1 MQMQMQIQER
11 KERQAA
17 REVEIEHRNARHEIL
32 AELVSIDTTHETGST
47 SAASQ
52 AMAQR
57 LRAAGIPRED
67 VMVVG
72 PHPRKCNLV
81 ARLRGTGEREPLLL
95 LAHLDV
101 VAADRSEWST
111 NPFELVERDGHFHG
125 RGTVDDKAMAAIWV
139 ANLIRLKR
147 EGFVPRRDIVVTLT
161 ADEEG
166 GEHNG
171 AAWLLAHR
179 PELVR
184 AEIGLN
190 EGGYGRL
197 QAGVAVAHQVQACE
211 KVPVTLELTTRSSAG
226 HSSLPVPD
234 TATAVGRLSR
244 ALVRLA
250 EHRFPVRLNPTTRAW
265 LEHAGESADD
275 DLARD
280 IRAFL
285 ADPRDGETAARLSD
299 TPYLHGMLRT
309 TCVPT
314 LIEAGAGGNVIPS
327 RGRALVDCRMLPDT
341 DLQEV
346 LDTLQMLLSDL
357 EVEVRAVTEPRPTA
371 SSPLQPAFL
380 SAVERVSRQFWPGV
394 PVVPVMTIG
403 ATDSAHFRG
412 AGIPMYGVSG
422 LFLDFADVRVHAADE
437 RIGVEE
443 FHRGGEFLYR
453 LVREIADSP
462 YSMASSSG
470 GIEA

>member
-1 MQMQMQIQER
+1 MRMQMQIQESSVR
-11 KERQAA
+11 KAA
-17 REVEIEHRNARHEIL
+17 QDAAVEHRWACREIL
-32 AELVSIDTTHETGST
+32 AELVAIDTTGETGSI
-47 SAASQ
+47 SVASQ

-57 LRAAGIPRED
+57 LRAAGFPRED
-67 VMVVG
+67 VIVVG

-81 ARLRGTGEREPLLL
+81 ARLKGTGERKPLLL

-101 VAADRSEWST
+101 VAADRSEWAT
-111 NPFELVERDGHFHG
+111 DPFELVERDGQYHG
-125 RGTVDDKAMAAIWV
+125 RGTVDDKSMAAIWV
-139 ANLIRLKR
+139 ATLIRLKQ
-147 EGFVPRRDIVVTLT
+147 EGFTPRRDIVVTLT
-161 ADEEG
+161 ADEKG

-197 QAGVAVAHQVQACE
+197 QGGVPVAHQVQACE
-211 KVPVTLELTTRSSAG
+211 KVPVTIELSTRSGAV

-234 TATAVGRLSR
+234 SATAIGRLSR

-250 EHRFPVRLNPTTRAW
+250 EHRFPARLNPTTRAW
-265 LEHAGESADD
+265 FEHAGASADD

-285 ADPRDGETAARLSD
+285 DDPREGEAASRLSE

-314 LIEAGAGGNVIPS
+314 LIESGAGGNVTPS

-341 DLQEV
+341 DPGEV
-346 LDTLQMLLSDL
+346 LDTLRMLLSDL
-357 EVEVRAVTEPRPTA
+357 GMEVKAITEPRPTT
-371 SSPLQPAFL
+371 SSPLHPEFL
-380 SAVERVSRQFWPGV
+380 SAVERVSHHFWPGV

-403 ATDSAHFRG
+403 TTDSAHFRG

-453 LVREIADSP
+453 LVRELSDAP
-462 YSMASSSG
+462 FSMASSG